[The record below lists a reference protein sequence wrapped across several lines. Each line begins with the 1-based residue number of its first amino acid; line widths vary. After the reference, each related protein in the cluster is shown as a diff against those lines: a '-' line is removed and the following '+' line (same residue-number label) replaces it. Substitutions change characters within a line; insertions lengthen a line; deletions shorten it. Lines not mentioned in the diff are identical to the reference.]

1 MPFTTAGNP
10 FRSFRKV
17 VWIGIA
23 LAVLSAVGTVGYHVI
38 EGWNWLESLF
48 MVVITFSSIGYEEVH
63 PLSRAGREFT
73 IALIVCGAVVVAL
86 GIGTLTQALL
96 EFELPQFFGRRRMER
111 QIARL
116 SGHYIICGAGRVG
129 RSAARELAKKPVP
142 FVIIER
148 DEAKTAGLDPKWLAI
163 SGDATQEHILIAA
176 RIEDAAGLVAATT
189 TDAGNIF
196 IVLNARSLNSK
207 LKIIARASEEESAKH
222 LTKAGANSVISPYAF
237 AGHLI
242 AQGLLRP
249 NVVDFLSLTTG
260 RDGGHE
266 MIIEEISVDSR
277 SPLAGSTVGAS
288 GIHRDYGVIVLA
300 IKHSDGNTR
309 FNPQARD
316 EIRAGDYLIA
326 MGEPASMSKLEIAAA
341 GQR

>member
-1 MPFTTAGNP
+1 MPFATARNP
-10 FRSFRKV
+10 LKSFRKV
-17 VWIGIA
+17 LWIGVA
-23 LAVLSAVGTVGYHVI
+23 LAVLSAVGTVGYHAI
-38 EGWNWLESLF
+38 EGWNWLDSLF

-63 PLSRAGREFT
+63 PLSRPGREFT

-96 EFELPQFFGRRRMER
+96 EFELPQFFGRRKMER

-148 DEAKTAGLDPKWLAI
+148 DEAKTTGLDPKWLTI
-163 SGDATQEHILIAA
+163 SGDATQENTLIAA
-176 RIEDAAGLVAATT
+176 RIEAAAGLVAATT

-196 IVLNARSLNSK
+196 IVLNARGLNSK
-207 LKIIARASEEESAKH
+207 LKIIARASEEEAAKH
-222 LTKAGANSVISPYAF
+222 LTKAGANTVISPYAF

-309 FNPQARD
+309 FNPQAGD